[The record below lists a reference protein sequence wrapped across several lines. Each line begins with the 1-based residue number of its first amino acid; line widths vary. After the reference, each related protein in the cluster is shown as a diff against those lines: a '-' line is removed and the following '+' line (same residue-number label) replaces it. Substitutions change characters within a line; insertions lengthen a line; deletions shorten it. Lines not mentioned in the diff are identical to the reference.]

1 MHGMYL
7 VLLQLPGVRSIR
19 YPELEGALHITSA
32 TNVKLKSE
40 AGKYSPFFVYA
51 KCGIFMKTYNWIIML
66 ASLLSPSQVDYTC
79 RQEIGARMSLTS
91 Q

>member
-7 VLLQLPGVRSIR
+7 VLLQLPGARSIR
-19 YPELEGALHITSA
+19 YPELEGALQITSA

-40 AGKYSPFFVYA
+40 AGKYSPFFVCA
-51 KCGIFMKTYNWIIML
+51 KCGVFVKTYNWIIMF
-66 ASLLSPSQVDYTC
+66 ASLLSPSQVGYTC
-79 RQEIGARMSLTS
+79 GQIIGARKSLTS